1 MKTRISLCFC
11 ILLLMIC
18 SIRLSVYASNES
30 VENATDSTLT
40 LDTEHGLIEYVR
52 FEIVN
57 ENVLQVILDYTNT
70 TEKTASPIAKYT
82 VSVFQNGVQLPP
94 AISIHKPDDCSY
106 GAMQVKPGYTMRYC
120 EEFQLSDSSNVEIE
134 ISPLL
139 DISDDI
145 KAVSEIS
152 LSKDKID
159 EFISAIEPTL
169 KKSFD
174 SNYNITRTDDAA
186 FIYFWFDGMRDV
198 FIRAKV
204 GDSKCIEIYENSK
217 SSWQE
222 VSSDTYDILKQ
233 YDQNAHLVM
242 ILAND
247 KQTDKALLMY
257 LDGELYFDSIAEK
270 EE

>member
-1 MKTRISLCFC
+1 MKRRIFSCFC
-11 ILLLMIC
+11 ILLLMVC
-18 SIRLSVYASNES
+18 SIHFSVYASDES
-30 VENATDSTLT
+30 VENTADSTLT
-40 LDTEHGLIEYVR
+40 LDTEHGLIKYVR
-52 FEIVN
+52 FEIVD
-57 ENVLQVILDYTNT
+57 ENVFQIILDYTNT
-70 TEKTASPIAKYT
+70 TEKTTSPIAKYT

-106 GAMQVKPGYTMRYC
+106 GAMQVRPGYTMRYC

-134 ISPLL
+134 ISPIL
-139 DISDDI
+139 DISGDI

-152 LSKDKID
+152 LSTDKID
-159 EFISAIEPTL
+159 EFISSIEPSW
-169 KKSFD
+169 KENFN

-198 FIRAKV
+198 FIKAKV
-204 GDSKCIEIYENSK
+204 GDSKSIESYEKNK
-217 SSWQE
+217 TIWQE
-222 VSSDTYDILKQ
+222 VSSNTYDILKQ